1 MEINK
6 KIRSK
11 KLNIGVDLTAM
22 VSVSFLL
29 IIFFMVNRE
38 LAKPKLMPL
47 SLPLPFD
54 SAVYENIGCYNPDGN
69 RIITLLLDKNNKI
82 ISYHGLINFPISSP
96 KKLNFGKEIRDE
108 INLKNKQINEYM
120 ASKGR
125 PDTGAI
131 FIIKPTN
138 KSNFKNLVDI
148 LDEMAIANIKSYSI
162 VNDFIPEETA
172 LLVSN

>member
-1 MEINK
+1 MNINR
-6 KIRSK
+6 KIKSK
-11 KLNIGVDLTAM
+11 KLNITVDLTAM

-38 LAKPKLMPL
+38 LAKPKIMPL
-47 SLPLPFD
+47 GLP
-54 SAVYENIGCYNPDGN
+54 ENHTTCGSIGCYNPDEN
-69 RIITLLLDKNNKI
+69 RIITLLLDNNNKV
-82 ISYHGLINFPISSP
+82 ISYHGLINFPISAP

-108 INLKNKQINEYM
+108 INLKNNQINEYM

-125 PDTGAI
+125 PDMGAI

-148 LDEMAIANIKSYSI
+148 LDEMEIANIKSYSI
-162 VNDFIPEETA
+162 VNDFIPEENA
-172 LLVSN
+172 LLALN

>member
-1 MEINK
+1 MNINR
-6 KIRSK
+6 KIKSK
-11 KLNIGVDLTAM
+11 KLNITVDLTAM

-38 LAKPKLMPL
+38 LAKPNTLPL

-54 SAVYENIGCYNPDGN
+54 SDVYENIGCYNPDEN
-69 RIITLLLDKNNKI
+69 RIITLLLDNNNKV
-82 ISYHGLINFPISSP
+82 ISYHGLINLPISAP

-108 INLKNKQINEYM
+108 INLKNNQINEYM

-125 PDTGAI
+125 PDMGAI

-162 VNDFIPEETA
+162 VNDFIPEENA
-172 LLVSN
+172 LLALN

>member
-1 MEINK
+1 MEINR

-11 KLNIGVDLTAM
+11 KLNLTVDLTAM

-38 LAKPKLMPL
+38 LAKPNALPL
-47 SLPLPFD
+47 SLPHPFD
-54 SAVYENIGCYNPDGN
+54 SDVYENIGCYNPDEN
-69 RIITLLLDKNNKI
+69 RIITLLLDNNNKI
-82 ISYHGLINFPISSP
+82 ISYHGLINLPTSAP

-125 PDTGAI
+125 PDMGAI

-148 LDEMAIANIKSYSI
+148 LDEMAISNIYTYTI
-162 VNDFIPEETA
+162 VNYFTPEETA
-172 LLVSN
+172 LLASN